1 MKTVPVIASWQSV
14 LDFPRNRLR
23 PFKGLGQDMKATEFL
38 VTTIFYLFTQ
48 YMVFTDRLVAACT
61 LSMLYDKQCA
71 VQYRVY
77 VKTRAV
83 PLA

>member
-1 MKTVPVIASWQSV
+1 MKTVPAIASWQSV
-14 LDFPRNRLR
+14 LDFTRNRLC
-23 PFKGLGQDMKATEFL
+23 PFKGLGQDIKATEWL

-48 YMVFTDRLVAACT
+48 YMVFTDRLVAPST
-61 LSMLYDKQCA
+61 LAKLYYKQCA

-77 VKTRAV
+77 VKKRAV